1 MPDDTRSVDI
11 DREPVSTRR
20 LEAFSD
26 GIFAIAAT
34 LLVLELTAARF
45 GEINTNA
52 EFLRGLLATVPTL
65 LSFALSFLL
74 LGLLW
79 MIHVRQFEHVV
90 MVDTTLLWLNVL
102 RLLGVVFVPFATT
115 LNDEYSAFVAGR
127 MILPVT
133 FLWVI
138 VFGTWQWH
146 YATAPH
152 RNLVRDLS
160 PAAVHNSRVANV
172 SALVTVILVVALSYL
187 IGSFAFILFAL
198 DPLVRLA
205 LRRLGILR
213 LS

>member
-1 MPDDTRSVDI
+1 MPDDIRSVDI
-11 DREPVSTRR
+11 DRQPVSTRR

-34 LLVLELTAARF
+34 LLVLELTTAQF
-45 GEINTNA
+45 GEINTEA
-52 EFLRGLLATVPTL
+52 EFLRGLLATVPTV

-90 MVDTTLLWLNVL
+90 MVDTTLLWLNVF

-115 LNDEYSAFVAGR
+115 LNDEYSEFVAGR
-127 MILPVT
+127 VILPVT

-152 RNLVRDLS
+152 RRLVRGLS

-172 SALVTVILVVALSYL
+172 SALATVTLVVALSFP
-187 IGSFAFILFAL
+187 IGSFAFVLFAL

>member
-1 MPDDTRSVDI
+1 MPDDIRSVDI
-11 DREPVSTRR
+11 DRQPVSTRR

-34 LLVLELTAARF
+34 LLVLELTAAKF
-45 GEINTNA
+45 GEINTDA
-52 EFLRGLLATVPTL
+52 DFLRGLLATVPTL
-65 LSFALSFLL
+65 LNFALSFLL

-90 MVDTTLLWLNVL
+90 LVDTTLLWLNVF

-115 LNDEYSAFVAGR
+115 LNDEYGAYAAGR

-138 VFGTWQWH
+138 AFGTWQWH

-152 RNLVRDLS
+152 RTLVRDLS

-172 SALVTVILVVALSYL
+172 SALVTVMLVVALSFL
-187 IGSFAFILFAL
+187 IGSFAFVLFAL
-198 DPLVRLA
+198 DPLVRRA